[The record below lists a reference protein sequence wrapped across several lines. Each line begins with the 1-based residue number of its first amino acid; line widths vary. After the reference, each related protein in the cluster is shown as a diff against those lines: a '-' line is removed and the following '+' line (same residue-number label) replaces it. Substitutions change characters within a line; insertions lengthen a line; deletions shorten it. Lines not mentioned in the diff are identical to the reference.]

1 MDVFY
6 FTQLTFELGYR
17 KQGERMSIKVLIADD
32 HKLFRQGLIG
42 LIKTR
47 EDLVEVIG
55 EAETGEEAVRLAEEL
70 RPDVILMDIYMPEMD
85 GLQAAKEIRS
95 RFPEIAIVM
104 LTSSERDGH
113 LYEAVQLGVAGYLLK
128 SLDANELFELLS
140 GVIKGEIAMTRAMA
154 GRLLKAVAN
163 RAADGEKGE
172 QALTERELFVLR
184 LVASGAGNS
193 EIAESLSIS
202 INTVKSHIKN
212 ILGKLQLENRTQ
224 AATYALKHGLVSS
237 REN

>member
-1 MDVFY
+1 M
-6 FTQLTFELGYR
+6 T
-17 KQGERMSIKVLIADD
+17 IKVLIADD

-42 LIKTR
+42 LMKTR

-55 EAETGEEAVRLAEEL
+55 EAETGEDAVRQAEQL
-70 RPDVILMDIYMPEMD
+70 HPDVILMDIYMPHGD

-95 RFPEIAIVM
+95 RFPEIAIVI

-113 LYEAVQLGVAGYLLK
+113 LYEAVQIGVSGYLLK

-140 GVIKGEIAMTRAMA
+140 GVVKGEIAMTRAMA

-163 RAADGEKGE
+163 RAVDDEKGE

-184 LVASGAGNS
+184 LVASGASNS
-193 EIAESLSIS
+193 EIADSLSIS

-237 REN
+237 RDGS